1 MIVEI
6 TTDVF
11 PFDVVISCD
20 KPEII
25 EVIEN
30 EPISVTIEMTRDG
43 ADGKSAYA
51 IAVENGYIGTEIQWL
66 ESQKNIDG
74 GLIF

>member
-6 TTDVF
+6 TTDAL
-11 PFDVVISCD
+11 PFEFVVLCD
-20 KPEII
+20 KPELI
-25 EVIEN
+25 EVQPP
-30 EPISVTIEMTRDG
+30 EPINIVVDMTRDG
-43 ADGKSAYA
+43 VDGKSAYQV
-51 IAVENGYIGTEIQWL
+51 AVDNGFVGTEAEWL